1 MPLYTR
7 TGDDGTTGMYGG
19 GRIEKD
25 SARMHAVGDV
35 DELNAGIGLV
45 ASEKLQPLQVL
56 LFELGA
62 DLATPPSSTE
72 VRRLCDD
79 DIKRLE
85 TWIDQVDGENDPL
98 RTFVLPGG
106 SDIAARLHLAR
117 AICRRAERSVTALN
131 RDGGCSTETLVVLNR
146 ISDFLFAMARSENK
160 IAGIDD
166 IPWIPESDK
175 TS

>member
-1 MPLYTR
+1 MSLYTR
-7 TGDDGTTGMYGG
+7 KGDDGTTGLHGG
-19 GRIEKD
+19 GRIKKD
-25 SARMHAVGDV
+25 SMRMHAVGDV
-35 DELNAGIGLV
+35 DELNACIGFV
-45 ASEKLQPLQVL
+45 SSEKLQPLQAL

-62 DLATPPSSTE
+62 DLATPPPSDA
-72 VRRLCDD
+72 VRRLAVS

-106 SDIAARLHLAR
+106 TDIAARLHLAR
-117 AICRRAERSVTALN
+117 AICRRAERSVTALH
-131 RDGGCSTETLVVLNR
+131 REGGCSRETLVVLNR

-166 IPWIPESDK
+166 IPWIPESD
-175 TS
+175 TSS

>member
-1 MPLYTR
+1 MSLYTR
-7 TGDDGTTGMYGG
+7 TGDDGTTGTYGG

-25 SARMHAVGDV
+25 SLRMHAVGDV
-35 DELNAGIGLV
+35 DELNASIGLV
-45 ASEKLQPLQVL
+45 ASEKLQPLQAL

-62 DLATPPSSTE
+62 DLATPPPSTA
-72 VRRLCDD
+72 VRRLNDD
-79 DIKRLE
+79 DINRLE
-85 TWIDQVDGENDPL
+85 IWIDQVDGENDPL

-117 AICRRAERSVTALN
+117 AICRRAERSVTALH
-131 RDGGCSTETLVVLNR
+131 RDGGCLTETLVVLNR

-160 IAGIDD
+160 MAGIDD
-166 IPWIPESDK
+166 IPWIPESDT

>member
-7 TGDDGTTGMYGG
+7 TGDDGTTGLYGG

-25 SARMHAVGDV
+25 SVRMHAVGDV

-45 ASEKLQPLQVL
+45 ASENLQPLQAL

-62 DLATPPSSTE
+62 DLATPPPSTA
-72 VRRLCDD
+72 VRRLSDD
-79 DIKRLE
+79 DIARLE

-106 SDIAARLHLAR
+106 SDISARLHLAR
-117 AICRRAERSVTALN
+117 AICRRAERSVTALH

-160 IAGIDD
+160 MAGVDD

>member
-45 ASEKLQPLQVL
+45 TSEKLQPLQAL

-62 DLATPPSSTE
+62 DLATPPPSTA

-117 AICRRAERSVTALN
+117 AICRRAERSVTGLH
-131 RDGGCSTETLVVLNR
+131 RDGGCSTKTLVVLNR
-146 ISDFLFAMARSENK
+146 ISDFLFAMARRENK
-160 IAGIDD
+160 QAGIDD
-166 IPWIPESDK
+166 IPWIPDSDK

>member
-7 TGDDGTTGMYGG
+7 TGDDGTTGLYGG

-25 SARMHAVGDV
+25 SVRMHAVGDV

-45 ASEKLQPLQVL
+45 ASEKLQPLQAL

-62 DLATPPSSTE
+62 DLATPPPSTV
-72 VRRLCDD
+72 VRRLSDD
-79 DIKRLE
+79 DIARLE

-106 SDIAARLHLAR
+106 SDISARLHLAR
-117 AICRRAERSVTALN
+117 AVCRRAERSVTALH

-160 IAGIDD
+160 MAGVDD

>member
-25 SARMHAVGDV
+25 STRMHAVGDV

-62 DLATPPSSTE
+62 DLATPPPSMA

-117 AICRRAERSVTALN
+117 AICRRAERSVTALH
-131 RDGGCSTETLVVLNR
+131 RDGGCSTETLIVLNR
-146 ISDFLFAMARSENK
+146 ISDFLFAMARS
-160 IAGIDD
+160 
-166 IPWIPESDK
+166 
-175 TS
+175 

>member
-7 TGDDGTTGMYGG
+7 TGDDGTTGVYGG

-45 ASEKLQPLQVL
+45 ASEELQSLQNL

-62 DLATPPSSTE
+62 DLATPPPSTA
-72 VRRLCDD
+72 VRRLNDD

-98 RTFVLPGG
+98 GSFVLPGG

-117 AICRRAERSVTALN
+117 AICRRAERSVTALH
-131 RDGGCSTETLVVLNR
+131 RDGGCSSETLVVLNR
-146 ISDFLFAMARSENK
+146 ISDFLFVMARCENK
-160 IAGIDD
+160 RAGIDD
-166 IPWIPESDK
+166 IPWHPD
-175 TS
+175 TGNDT

>member
-62 DLATPPSSTE
+62 DLATPPPSTA

-79 DIKRLE
+79 DINRLE

-117 AICRRAERSVTALN
+117 AICRRAERSVTALH
-131 RDGGCSTETLVVLNR
+131 RDGGCSTETLIVLNR

>member
-62 DLATPPSSTE
+62 DLATPPPSTA

-79 DIKRLE
+79 DINRLE

-117 AICRRAERSVTALN
+117 AICRRAERSVTALH
-131 RDGGCSTETLVVLNR
+131 RDGGCSTETLIVLNR
-146 ISDFLFAMARSENK
+146 ISDFLFATARSENK

>member
-1 MPLYTR
+1 MSLYTR

-19 GRIEKD
+19 GRVEKD
-25 SARMHAVGDV
+25 SVRMHAVGDV

-45 ASEKLQPLQVL
+45 ASEKLQPLQAL

-62 DLATPPSSTE
+62 DLATPPPSTA
-72 VRRLCDD
+72 VRRLCDN
-79 DIKRLE
+79 DIARLE

-106 SDIAARLHLAR
+106 SDISARLHLAR
-117 AICRRAERSVTALN
+117 AICRRAERSVTALH
-131 RDGGCSTETLVVLNR
+131 RDGGCSAETLVVLNR
-146 ISDFLFAMARSENK
+146 MSDFLFAMARSENK
-160 IAGIDD
+160 TAGVDD

>member
-1 MPLYTR
+1 MSLYTR

-25 SARMHAVGDV
+25 SVRMHAVGDV

-45 ASEKLQPLQVL
+45 ASEKLQPLQAL

-62 DLATPPSSTE
+62 DLATPPPSTA
-72 VRRLCDD
+72 VRRLGDD

-85 TWIDQVDGENDPL
+85 IWIDQMDGENDPL
-98 RTFVLPGG
+98 NTFVLPGG

-117 AICRRAERSVTALN
+117 AICRRAERSVTALH
-131 RDGGCSTETLVVLNR
+131 RDDGCSNETLVVLNR
-146 ISDFLFAMARSENK
+146 ISDFLFAMARCENK